1 MRRRFWYA
9 LASGAVVVAAMCSR
23 DLVQAAKDLT
33 LGWRTGIDRD
43 SRIKIQM
50 RDGARLGATLYLP
63 KSLEKP
69 LPAILI
75 RTTYGGMD
83 FATIQS
89 FVSHGYAVLLEDV
102 RGRYRSEGEY
112 RSPYHR
118 TKEDGYDTIDWIVRQ
133 PWSNQRVGT
142 FGCSYLGES
151 QIMLASAR
159 HPNHVAMIA
168 SGSGGAVGKARKSYG
183 YFGVFENGVLNQAS
197 ALGWFTAQGRPDQR
211 IPRRPADYPERMRQ
225 YMSALPVADLGRLL
239 VGVKTGF
246 DDFTRH
252 PLTDAWWDEQGYIGP
267 QDRFSAATLHVNSW
281 YDQTVQ
287 GTFDLADTMRENAEG
302 TDALSQHVLID
313 PGLHCQMDDNPSGRL
328 TVGEM
333 AFEYQALDFR
343 QIYLDWFDHWLKQEA
358 KPLPPNYQF
367 FLIHGNQ
374 WRTSETW
381 PPPGTQRHGLYLGSG
396 TLQARPDQAS
406 STQEYDYDPRNPVP
420 TRGGAICCTFDEN
433 QSAGAVDQSALAG
446 RPDILTYASAPV
458 GRNLDIIGNPSVDLY
473 VSTDGSD
480 TDFTV
485 KLLDIDP
492 AGKAFNIQDGVSR
505 LRYRN
510 GVDHPELAQPGE
522 IYKIS
527 VNLRPV
533 AFRVQQG
540 HRVGLHVSSS
550 NFPRL
555 ARDLNTGEDEYGDA
569 RTRVAHN
576 RVFVGHDHPSVVW
589 IPTTAAEALTPLHDP
604 PRHES
609 PSGSR

>member
-1 MRRRFWYA
+1 
-9 LASGAVVVAAMCSR
+9 
-23 DLVQAAKDLT
+23 
-33 LGWRTGIDRD
+33 
-43 SRIKIQM
+43 
-50 RDGARLGATLYLP
+50 
-63 KSLEKP
+63 
-69 LPAILI
+69 
-75 RTTYGGMD
+75 
-83 FATIQS
+83 
-89 FVSHGYAVLLEDV
+89 
-102 RGRYRSEGEY
+102 
-112 RSPYHR
+112 
-118 TKEDGYDTIDWIVRQ
+118 
-133 PWSNQRVGT
+133 
-142 FGCSYLGES
+142 
-151 QIMLASAR
+151 
-159 HPNHVAMIA
+159 
-168 SGSGGAVGKARKSYG
+168 
-183 YFGVFENGVLNQAS
+183 
-197 ALGWFTAQGRPDQR
+197 
-211 IPRRPADYPERMRQ
+211 
-225 YMSALPVADLGRLL
+225 
-239 VGVKTGF
+239 
-246 DDFTRH
+246 
-252 PLTDAWWDEQGYIGP
+252 
-267 QDRFSAATLHVNSW
+267 
-281 YDQTVQ
+281 
-287 GTFDLADTMRENAEG
+287 
-302 TDALSQHVLID
+302 
-313 PGLHCQMDDNPSGRL
+313 
-328 TVGEM
+328 M